1 MTHSEQTDQ
10 LEQDTLKSNDATD
23 RAALNQRHA
32 QRMQRKKALIDAKIA
47 QAQTRRGLMIVN
59 CGNGKGKSSSGLG
72 MVMRALGHDKKVG
85 IVQFIKGAMST
96 GEEKF
101 LRRFP
106 DMVSF
111 HAMGEGYTWNT
122 QDRERD
128 IARAQLAW
136 QQALVFLRDP
146 EIALVLLD
154 EVNIALKYH
163 YLDVTTV
170 LQDLR
175 QRPPLQHVI
184 LTGRGALAEVIEAA
198 DTVSEIMEVKHA
210 FKQGV
215 AAQECIEW

>member
-1 MTHSEQTDQ
+1 MNTDFLSAEQEVQ
-10 LEQDTLKSNDATD
+10 AV
-23 RAALNQRHA
+23 NQRHA
-32 QRMQRKKALIDAKIA
+32 ARMKRKKALIDAKIA
-47 QAQTRRGLMIVN
+47 QAQIRRGVMIVN

-106 DMVSF
+106 EQVSF

-136 QQALVFLRDP
+136 QQARVFLQDP

-154 EVNIALKYH
+154 EINIALKYH
-163 YLDVTTV
+163 YLDVATV
-170 LQDLR
+170 LADLR
-175 QRPPLQHVI
+175 QRPAMQHVI
-184 LTGRGALAEVIEAA
+184 LTGRGALPEVIEAA

-215 AAQECIEW
+215 TAQECIEW

>member
-1 MTHSEQTDQ
+1 MSIDQTNGEGAQ
-10 LEQDTLKSNDATD
+10 EAV
-23 RAALNQRHA
+23 NQRHA
-32 QRMQRKKALIDAKIA
+32 ARMKRKKTMVDAKIA
-47 QAQTRRGLMIVN
+47 QAQIRRGVMIVN
-59 CGNGKGKSSSGLG
+59 CGNGKGKTSSGLV

-106 DMVSF
+106 ELVSF

-136 QQALVFLRDP
+136 QQARIFLQDP
-146 EIALVLLD
+146 EVALVLLD
-154 EVNIALKYH
+154 EINIALKYH
-163 YLDVTTV
+163 YLDVEVV
-170 LQDLR
+170 LSDLR
-175 QRPPLQHVI
+175 QRPAMQHVI
-184 LTGRGALAEVIEAA
+184 LTGRGALPQIIEAA
-198 DTVSEIMEVKHA
+198 DTVSEIMEIKHA

-215 AAQECIEW
+215 TAQECIEW